1 MGFRG
6 LLVLTL
12 SIINLLVMLWNF
24 LKAPDKFYG
33 KYPKVFCILKPLI
46 VPLMALYLSVSME
59 TISPYLSYFCLFSW
73 LGDIALLW
81 TTYLANT
88 VGGVMFFFAQLS
100 IVAFYNVPLQKTSP
114 LAVALF
120 LPSAFVLIGYLVP
133 LIVRKRPEYLGAV
146 IYLTALNAALGFAVQ
161 RCVVMSPFSIA
172 YIFGFIG
179 HQLFVVSDVV
189 LVRGL
194 MLHRENTENFVIIL
208 TYVLALWFIS
218 ISVASLPSEPVVP
231 LPSAPVEPTE

>member
-1 MGFRG
+1 MGFRSI
-6 LLVLTL
+6 LVLTL
-12 SIINLLVMLWNF
+12 SLVNLTVMLWNF

-33 KYPKVFCILKPLI
+33 KYPKVFCTLKPLI
-46 VPLMALYLSVSME
+46 VPLMALYLYLSME
-59 TISPYLSYFCLFSW
+59 SIPTYLGYFCFFSW

-81 TTYLANT
+81 TSYLANT
-88 VGGVMFFFAQLS
+88 VGGVMFFFAQIS
-100 IVAFYNVPLQKTSP
+100 IVAFYNVPLEKTSP

-120 LPSAFVLIGYLVP
+120 LPSTVVLIAYLVP
-133 LIVRKRPEYLGAV
+133 LIFVKRPEYWGAV
-146 IYLTALNAALGFAVQ
+146 IYLLALNAALGSAVQ

-194 MLHRENTENFVIIL
+194 MLRRSNTENFQIIL

-218 ISVASLPSEPVVP
+218 ISVASC
-231 LPSAPVEPTE
+231 PSAPVAPAE